1 MYLISSQHVVLPAT
15 RLLNWD
21 LRFSWL
27 YFCCVPV
34 GDAPSGHSGQKFST
48 FNKDQDAVEGG
59 NCARSHLGAFW
70 YNSCFNT
77 NPNGVYRWGGWWN
90 SMLLEWSGPSGRAG
104 TTTWRASAW
113 RSVLCRRSPGP
124 CYSRISSSKWECECE
139 SSWFSAASDVP
150 FSLLLQL
157 NTHSALQPD
166 SLVSTQRLV
175 WIMICCTLTINE
187 KQTQSWCDGC
197 LHCVCLSDSLSVL
210 FTNWGDE
217 ASLPSSG
224 HADTL
229 QLRLL

>member
-90 SMLLEWSGPSGRAG
+90 SLCCWSGVGPVEGLGLLPEEHQHEGPSCAEDLQDRVTAEYHHQSESVSVRA
-104 TTTWRASAW
+104 A
-113 RSVLCRRSPGP
+113 
-124 CYSRISSSKWECECE
+124 
-139 SSWFSAASDVP
+139 D
-150 FSLLLQL
+150 SLLLQMFP
-157 NTHSALQPD
+157 S
-166 SLVSTQRLV
+166 V
-175 WIMICCTLTINE
+175 CCCN
-187 KQTQSWCDGC
+187 
-197 LHCVCLSDSLSVL
+197 
-210 FTNWGDE
+210 
-217 ASLPSSG
+217 
-224 HADTL
+224 
-229 QLRLL
+229 